1 MQLATVLC
9 KKELMQEKI
18 HQAIALSR
26 EAWLVAER
34 GTKTIKEPFW
44 VRNKEVPLSQEQ
56 RLKKGLDRL
65 ITLKIME

>member
-34 GTKTIKEPFW
+34 GTKTIKEPF
-44 VRNKEVPLSQEQ
+44 
-56 RLKKGLDRL
+56 
-65 ITLKIME
+65 